1 MIEFRQPSKHGFG
14 SGMLS
19 TDCLKFAVSI
29 PKNASSFMVDWT
41 GRHGWTSAIVGDD
54 CDWHRVQQ
62 VIVLLRDPLSRWV
75 SGITQYLSGHVLNV
89 SNAYTSDLGPGPE
102 DQQMSADDFI
112 KNYNSVVER
121 LIFDQLDEL
130 DDHVWPQ
137 TRFLNILPTVPRK
150 HFVINNKL
158 TQQLSQYFG
167 FEIAND
173 LDINQGSADSEVEKL
188 QRFFQLRLNT
198 RPDLIERV
206 KYRYQQDYQYI
217 ENYVN

>member
-19 TDCLKFAVSI
+19 VDCSQFALSI

>member
-217 ENYVN
+217 KNYAN

>member
-41 GRHGWTSAIVGDD
+41 GRNGWTSATVGDA

-62 VIVLLRDPLSRWV
+62 VIVLLRDPLQRWI
-75 SGITQYLSGHVLNV
+75 SGIAQYLSGHVLNV
-89 SNAYTSDLGPGPE
+89 SNAYTNDLGPGPE
-102 DQQMSADDFI
+102 DQQISADDFI
-112 KNYNSVVER
+112 KNYNPVVER
-121 LIFDQLDEL
+121 LVFDQLNEL

-137 TRFLNILPTVPRK
+137 TRFLDILPTVPKK
-150 HFVINNKL
+150 HFVINSEL
-158 TQQLSQYFG
+158 TQQLSQYLG
-167 FEIAND
+167 FEIVTD
-173 LDINQGSADSEVEKL
+173 LDINQGSADPEVEKL
-188 QRFFQLRLNT
+188 QHFFQLRLNT

-217 ENYVN
+217 KNYAN